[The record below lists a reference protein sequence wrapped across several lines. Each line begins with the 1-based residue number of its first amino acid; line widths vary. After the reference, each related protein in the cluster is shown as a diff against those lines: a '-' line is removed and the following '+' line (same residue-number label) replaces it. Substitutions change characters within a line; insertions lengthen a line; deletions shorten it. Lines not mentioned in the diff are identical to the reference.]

1 MMTTTTQTPVEA
13 PVRSAPPQLPTSGLR
28 HDLRTVSVVWR
39 REMIR
44 FGRDRARGISSLIQ
58 PLLFLFVLGTG
69 LSTVIGPGNG
79 GFNFRTFL
87 FPGVLATSVMF
98 TAVFSGISLIWDRE
112 MGFLREMVVAPVR
125 RGAIMLGKCLGGA
138 TVATIQSVF
147 ILALAGVVGVPYD
160 PVMLISLLGL
170 LFLAAFAITALGL
183 VIGAR
188 IKQVQA
194 AMPLSNLLITPMM
207 FLSGALFPI
216 SGRLPGW
223 LHVANRVNPLTYAVD
238 PMRSVVFRQL
248 DVPPSIKQTF
258 AGGVTWFGWHVPVL
272 VEVGVTAA
280 LGLGVLWVATA
291 MFSRES
297 R

>member
-1 MMTTTTQTPVEA
+1 MTMTTTIEA
-13 PVRSAPPQLPTSGLR
+13 PATRNAPPQLPTTGLR

-44 FGRDRARGISSLIQ
+44 FGRDRARGISALIQ

-69 LSTVIGPGNG
+69 LSTVVGPANG

-112 MGFLREMVVAPVR
+112 VGFLREMVVAPVR
-125 RGAIMLGKCLGGA
+125 RGAIMVGKCLGGA
-138 TVATIQSVF
+138 TVATVQSVF

-170 LFLAAFAITALGL
+170 LFLAAFAITACGL

-216 SGRLPGW
+216 GGLPGW

-238 PMRSVVFRQL
+238 PMRAVVFRQL
-248 DVPPSIKQTF
+248 DVPPAIRQTF
-258 AGGVTWFGWHVPVL
+258 ASGVTWFGWQVPIM

-280 LGLGVLWVATA
+280 VGVGVLWVATA
-291 MFSRES
+291 MFSREAG
-297 R
+297 

>member
-1 MMTTTTQTPVEA
+1 MMTATTTIETA
-13 PVRSAPPQLPTSGLR
+13 PTRSAPPQLPTTGLR

-69 LSTVIGPGNG
+69 LSTVVGPAND

-112 MGFLREMVVAPVR
+112 MGFLREMLVAPVR
-125 RGAIMLGKCLGGA
+125 RSSIMLGKCLGGA
-138 TVATIQSVF
+138 TVATVQSLFV
-147 ILALAGVVGVPYD
+147 LALAGVVGVPYD
-160 PVMLISLLGL
+160 PVMLLSLIGL
-170 LFLAAFAITALGL
+170 LFLAAFTITACGL

-188 IKQVQA
+188 VKQVQA
-194 AMPLSNLLITPMM
+194 AMPLSNLLLTPMM

-216 SGRLPGW
+216 SGLPTW
-223 LHVANRVNPLTYAVD
+223 LHIANRINPLTYAVD
-238 PMRSVVFRQL
+238 PMRAVVFRQL
-248 DVPPSIKQTF
+248 DVPPPIRERF
-258 AGGVTWFGWHVPVL
+258 AGGVTWGGWHLPIML
-272 VEVGVTAA
+272 EVGVTAA
-280 LGLGVLWVATA
+280 IGVGVLSVATLL
-291 MFSRES
+291 FSREAS
-297 R
+297 

>member
-1 MMTTTTQTPVEA
+1 MMTATTTEVETPLRA
-13 PVRSAPPQLPTSGLR
+13 PLPQLPTKGLR

-44 FGRDRARGISSLIQ
+44 FGRDRTRGISSLIQ

-69 LSTVIGPGNG
+69 LSTVIAPGNG

-112 MGFLREMVVAPVR
+112 MGFLREMLVAPVR

-138 TVATIQSVF
+138 TVATVQSLFV
-147 ILALAGVVGVPYD
+147 LALAGVVGVPYD
-160 PVMLISLLGL
+160 PVMLISLIGL
-170 LFLAAFAITALGL
+170 LFLAAFTITACGL

-188 IKQVQA
+188 VKQVQA
-194 AMPLSNLLITPMM
+194 AMPLSNLLLTPMM

-216 SGRLPGW
+216 NGLPTW

-238 PMRSVVFRQL
+238 PMRESVFRQL
-248 DVPPSIKQTF
+248 DVPPGVRQTF
-258 AGGVTWFGWHVPVL
+258 AGGVTWAGWRLPIMF
-272 VEVGVTAA
+272 EVGVTAVI
-280 LGLGVLWVATA
+280 GIVVLWVATL

-297 R
+297 S